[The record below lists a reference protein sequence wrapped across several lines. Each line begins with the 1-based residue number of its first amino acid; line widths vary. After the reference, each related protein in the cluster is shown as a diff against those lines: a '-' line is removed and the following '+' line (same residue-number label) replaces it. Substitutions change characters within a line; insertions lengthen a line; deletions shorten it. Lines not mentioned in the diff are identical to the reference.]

1 LLFLFFLFSN
11 YFAFFSSYFFLVDR
25 SSPSSVSSNLG
36 PTLFSRVYLRNKVF
50 SDFPWSSTNSLVPV
64 SDSRSSSS
72 SSPSG
77 YVLPGVFLITG
88 GLGTLGLVSAS
99 TLLDSGY
106 RRIALCSRSGKT
118 ATPADQELY
127 ETLLAKA
134 EEKSAM
140 IRVFCCDV
148 SEEESL
154 RGLFRSI
161 ESELCDRDNDLV
173 GIIHS
178 AGVLRDGLLVSG
190 KAEAGA
196 ELVWE
201 TKVKSCELLF
211 RLACEAGTGRSGL
224 KHFIN
229 FSSLASAVGNVG
241 QCSYAAANR
250 AMESVVGFPSSS
262 HRNHCEFQC
271 VNIRWPG
278 IIGSGMGKVFD
289 PALHPIMMTQDQVR
303 EFLSHLLAPAHW
315 TALLSRHSAITLT
328 PLPSFLLEKNKTSWK
343 RGLFDCSSPPRDFFP
358 RPKPLIPAPVSVSVS
373 VNPVDSVVCDKERE
387 NCCSSSSCSS
397 ASPLTTPSSP
407 SPSSAAFITSDGEEE
422 EAEMEEEDHSDKDS
436 ENKRQEND
444 MKEES
449 LINNNDH
456 DILSVEGISVKIKEL
471 IAGLLGIDNNQEDD
485 QLDEDLPLMT
495 LGLDSITAA
504 ELSLELSLLFHED
517 FPATFLYSY
526 PTIRSMAETIFHEK
540 NNKKNKKEKGKE
552 EKEEVNKME
561 SLFHCEKNKKQK
573 EQRGDEKQQNH
584 KEEEQLDSPR
594 LSTPRSLSS
603 SPSSTSCSSF
613 SQRGKGL
620 EEVSIIGLAMDFPGD
635 ITSLPDLFR
644 CLAGKESKLT
654 ELSETEV
661 EHFLSSVMNKTT
673 TDATDNG
680 DDNSSLLD
688 SLKRK
693 LSFGHFL
700 SIQQKDPSLVIPEE
714 QLGQFK
720 LTPSEYEQMDLSQKL
735 LLRNVRRALED
746 CGQLRA
752 KTGAARTMTV
762 LNKNTG
768 VFVGIG
774 GVSPSSSSSSSS
786 HSSNNHTKN
795 HSDNATT
802 NSSNNSINT
811 TTTPPHSL
819 PHLSPYSATANTIS
833 VAAGRISF
841 SFGLEGPCLAVDT
854 ACSSSLVALHSAR
867 RALQLHECDLAI
879 VAGVHLIDSGL
890 SLACAVAGM
899 ISSDGKSRS
908 FDSSADG
915 YGRGEGCGVLILKR
929 SSDCEKDGTPVYATV
944 RGSAVSQ
951 DGSSASLTAPN
962 GLAQESVIKRA
973 LRDAGEGTLSPR
985 DIQFIESHGTGTQFG
1000 DTVEIAALVRVFGNN
1015 EEGEEK
1021 GVKNNEQ
1028 SRSSPHSHSHSQSFP
1043 LFVTGVKANIG
1054 HLEAAS
1060 GLAGIFATI
1069 LSLQEEMVFG
1079 NANLRELNPLIRETL
1094 HKNEKNN
1101 KIFKD
1106 DDNQRRTSARRTLV
1120 ISSEAL
1126 PLHAMV
1132 SSEDSLILN
1141 CNSDTDSDVC
1151 SSSSSSTA
1159 NKSVLV
1165 GGVSSFGYSGT
1176 IAHVIL
1182 SQPIRRNDRRE
1193 TATSVGKTRRERS
1206 GGLLT
1211 RESVTVSSSSCTVST
1226 ATTGVIERSGGGMA
1240 EDFAKNFFGIGTIT
1254 TSTTTSASN
1263 SPFSSPCSTCSNN
1276 SALTDSEGEINKSNN
1291 DNDRKKKPAL
1301 FPLLGS
1307 SSGAEEK
1314 NNKNIK
1320 STITTISRS
1329 SLTTSSLLHSSS
1341 SPSHS
1346 SAPLPSVPP
1355 THPTLVFQF
1364 SGQGGLAINACRS
1377 FYEKDEHY
1385 RHSLKRCDEIVRPLL
1400 LLGTTGSGRVS
1411 SLPVLPRGV
1420 GVIDLLYPELSEGRL
1435 SVRKAEELLSLT
1447 RFSQVVLV
1455 ALQVSLAAA
1464 LVAQGIR
1471 PAAVTGH
1478 SLGEYSAAI
1487 IAGLISLEDA
1497 LTMAA
1502 ERGRIIEE
1510 ENRCRGKMVAIRH
1523 ENPSQLIN
1531 TAIPARLRSQVAVAA
1546 VNGPQSVIL
1555 SGEEKAVDQLLVDLK
1570 ITAAI
1575 PLKVKH
1581 AFHSPLL
1588 KAVVPS
1594 FRDTL
1599 KSRVTFTPEKWI
1611 AGGVRYFS
1619 TYLGRE
1625 VSRSSEGVEEV
1636 TSLDYWTGHLIE
1648 RVRYLDTVESLY
1660 NQEFRYF
1667 VEIGPDKVLMKLS
1680 QPILKT
1686 LSQQATNKMKNQYSS
1701 NPNSPS
1707 KGEEFTTIA
1716 CVE

>member
-1 LLFLFFLFSN
+1 
-11 YFAFFSSYFFLVDR
+11 
-25 SSPSSVSSNLG
+25 
-36 PTLFSRVYLRNKVF
+36 
-50 SDFPWSSTNSLVPV
+50 
-64 SDSRSSSS
+64 
-72 SSPSG
+72 
-77 YVLPGVFLITG
+77 
-88 GLGTLGLVSAS
+88 
-99 TLLDSGY
+99 LDSGY

-118 ATPADQELY
+118 ATPGDQELY
-127 ETLLAKA
+127 DAVLAKA
-134 EEKSAM
+134 KEKAAV

-154 RGLFRSI
+154 RALFRSI
-161 ESELCDRDNDLV
+161 ESELCNDGNDLV

-196 ELVWE
+196 ALVWE
-201 TKVKSCELLF
+201 TKVKSCEVLF
-211 RLACEAGTGRSGL
+211 RLACEAGNGRTGL

-250 AMESVVGFPSSS
+250 AMEAVVGFPSSS
-262 HRNHCEFQC
+262 HNNHCEFQC

-358 RPKPLIPAPVSVSVS
+358 RPKPLIPAPVSVSV
-373 VNPVDSVVCDKERE
+373 NPADSVVCDKESE
-387 NCCSSSSCSS
+387 NHCSSSSSSS
-397 ASPLTTPSSP
+397 ASSLTTPSSPSSP
-407 SPSSAAFITSDGEEE
+407 SPSSAASVTSDGEEE
-422 EAEMEEEDHSDKDS
+422 QEEMEEADHPDNDS
-436 ENKRQEND
+436 QNKRQEND

-449 LINNNDH
+449 LINNNDNDFH
-456 DILSVEGISVKIKEL
+456 GVEEISLKIKEL
-471 IAGLLGIDNNQEDD
+471 IAGLLGMDNNQDDD

-540 NNKKNKKEKGKE
+540 NDKKNKKEME
-552 EKEEVNKME
+552 EKEEENKMK

-573 EQRGDEKQQNH
+573 EQREGEMQPTP
-584 KEEEQLDSPR
+584 KEGEEQLDC

-603 SPSSTSCSSF
+603 SASSTSSSSF
-613 SQRGKGL
+613 SQGGKGL

-635 ITSLPDLFR
+635 ITSLSDLYR

-654 ELSETEV
+654 ELSDTEV
-661 EHFLSSVMNKTT
+661 EHLLSSIMNKTT
-673 TDATDNG
+673 TDADDNNA
-680 DDNSSLLD
+680 DNSSLMD

-720 LTPSEYEQMDLSQKL
+720 LTPSEYEQIDLSQKL
-735 LLRNVRRALED
+735 LLRNVRRAMED

-752 KTGAARTMTV
+752 KNGAGRTMTV

-774 GVSPSSSSSSSS
+774 GVSPSSSSY
-786 HSSNNHTKN
+786 HSSNNNNKN
-795 HSDNATT
+795 HSGNDT
-802 NSSNNSINT
+802 NSTSSSITT
-811 TTTPPHSL
+811 TTTPPPHSL
-819 PHLSPYSATANTIS
+819 PQLSPYSATANTIS

-944 RGSAVSQ
+944 IGSAVSQ

-973 LRDAGEGTLSPR
+973 LKDAGEGNLFPR
-985 DIQFIESHGTGTQFG
+985 DIRFIESHGTGTQFG
-1000 DTVEIAALVRVFGNN
+1000 DTVEVAALVRVFGNN
-1015 EEGEEK
+1015 ENEEEEEK
-1021 GVKNNEQ
+1021 GLKNNEQ
-1028 SRSSPHSHSHSQSFP
+1028 SSSSHSHSQSFP

-1094 HKNEKNN
+1094 DKNRNSTKISKNN
-1101 KIFKD
+1101 
-1106 DDNQRRTSARRTLV
+1106 DNQRRTSTRRTLI

-1126 PLHAMV
+1126 PLHSVV
-1132 SSEDSLILN
+1132 SSEDSLVISTDN
-1141 CNSDTDSDVC
+1141 DNHCNSDTDSAVSSSF
-1151 SSSSSSTA
+1151 SSSSSIA

-1182 SQPIRRNDRRE
+1182 SQPIRRNVGRAT
-1193 TATSVGKTRRERS
+1193 TAVGITRREGS

-1211 RESVTVSSSSCTVST
+1211 RESAAVSSSSCTVST
-1226 ATTGVIERSGGGMA
+1226 ATAGVIERSGGGVA
-1240 EDFAKNFFGIGTIT
+1240 EDFAKSFFGIGTIT

-1263 SPFSSPCSTCSNN
+1263 SPFSSSFSSPCSTCSDNT
-1276 SALTDSEGEINKSNN
+1276 ALTDSEGQINKSKN
-1291 DNDRKKKPAL
+1291 DKDSKKKPAL
-1301 FPLLGS
+1301 FPLLGP
-1307 SSGAEEK
+1307 SSGSDEK
-1314 NNKNIK
+1314 NNKNMK
-1320 STITTISRS
+1320 GTITTMGRS
-1329 SLTTSSLLHSSS
+1329 SLATSSLLHSSS
-1341 SPSHS
+1341 SS
-1346 SAPLPSVPP
+1346 SAPLPPLPP
-1355 THPTLVFQF
+1355 TNPTLVFQF
-1364 SGQGGLAINACRS
+1364 SGQGGLAVNACRS
-1377 FYEKDEHY
+1377 FYEKDENY
-1385 RHSLKRCDEIVRPLL
+1385 RHSLKRCDEIVHPLL
-1400 LLGTTGSGRVS
+1400 LLTSTTGSGRVS
-1411 SLPVLPRGV
+1411 LPVLPRGA
-1420 GVIDLLYPELSEGRL
+1420 GLIDLLYPELSEGRL
-1435 SVRKAEELLSLT
+1435 SIRKAEELLCLT

-1455 ALQVSLAAA
+1455 ALQVSLAAS

-1487 IAGLISLEDA
+1487 IAGLISLEDG

-1510 ENRCRGKMVAIRH
+1510 ENRCRGKMVAIRY
-1523 ENPSQLIN
+1523 ENPSQLIS

-1555 SGEEKAVDQLLVDLK
+1555 SGEEKAVDQLLADLK

-1588 KAVVPS
+1588 KTVVPS

-1680 QPILKT
+1680 QPILKN
-1686 LSQQATNKMKNQYSS
+1686 LSHQANSNNKKNQSS
-1701 NPNSPS
+1701 SHPNSPS